1 MSPRIIVTALAAAAG
16 ALCLAACETETTTAP
31 ASVDTAKADTA
42 VNPSSARASPPEAA
56 QQRQR
61 SPNDIGPGAPLEAP
75 PVQ

>member
-42 VNPSSARASPPEAA
+42 ANPPARVSPPEAA